1 MPAPETVAARRGSV
15 FVISAPSGAGKT
27 TLVRALVREDSGL
40 RISISHTTRPK
51 RPAEVNGD
59 HYHFISPRQ
68 FQQMSDGGGF
78 IEHAQVFGNHY
89 GTSHSWVESQRNS
102 GYDII
107 LEIDWQGAR
116 QVREQVRDSIGI
128 FILPPSLEQLE
139 LRLRQ
144 RQQDSDKII
153 WQRMQA
159 AVEEI
164 HHFNEYQ
171 YLIINDD
178 FATATR
184 ELRCIITSHRLCQP
198 RQASVHTDLIAGLL
212 AAGARD

>member
-1 MPAPETVAARRGSV
+1 MPAPETTPARRGSV
-15 FVISAPSGAGKT
+15 YVISAPSGAGKT
-27 TLVRALVREDSGL
+27 SLVRTLVREDPGL
-40 RISISHTTRPK
+40 LISISHTTRPK
-51 RPAEVNGD
+51 RPAEVDGD

-68 FQQMSDGGGF
+68 FQEMSDPGGF
-78 IEHAQVFGNHY
+78 IEHAHVFGNDY
-89 GTSHSWVESQRNS
+89 GTSHSWVESQRHS

-128 FILPPSLEQLE
+128 FLLPPSLEQLE
-139 LRLRQ
+139 QRLRQ
-144 RQQDSDKII
+144 RQQDSDEII

-159 AVEEI
+159 AVKEI

-178 FATATR
+178 FAMALS
-184 ELRCIITSHRLCQP
+184 ELRCIIASHRLCQS
-198 RQASVHTDLIAGLL
+198 RQAATHAKLIAGLL

>member
-1 MPAPETVAARRGSV
+1 MSRSEAEAARRGSV
-15 FVISAPSGAGKT
+15 YVISAPSGAGKT
-27 TLVRALVREDSGL
+27 TLVRALVEEDPSL
-40 RISISHTTRPK
+40 LISISHTTRPQ

-59 HYHFISPRQ
+59 HYHFVSPRK
-68 FQQMSDGGGF
+68 FQHMADSGGF

-89 GTSHSWVESQRNS
+89 GTSHSWVDNRRNA

-128 FILPPSLEQLE
+128 FVLPPSLEQLE
-139 LRLRQ
+139 YRLRQ

-153 WQRMQA
+153 RQRMQA

-164 HHFNEYQ
+164 HHFSEYP

-178 FATATR
+178 FACAVAQ
-184 ELRCIITSHRLCQP
+184 LRCIIESQRLCQS
-198 RQASVHTDLIAGLL
+198 RQACAHADLIAGLL
-212 AAGARD
+212 AAGAGD

>member
-1 MPAPETVAARRGSV
+1 MPIVEAVAARRGSIY
-15 FVISAPSGAGKT
+15 VISAPSGAGKT
-27 TLVRALVREDSGL
+27 TLVRALIEEDPGL

-51 RPAEVNGD
+51 RPAEVDGD

-68 FQQMSDGGGF
+68 FQEMSDAGGF

-89 GTSHSWVESQRNS
+89 GTSHNWVDSQRNS

-128 FILPPSLEQLE
+128 FILPPSLDQLE

-164 HHFNEYQ
+164 HHYNEYQ

-178 FATATR
+178 FATAAR
-184 ELRCIITSHRLCQP
+184 ELRCIIDSHRLCQP
-198 RQASVHTDLIAGLL
+198 RQASAHADLIAGLL